1 MATRKEDV
9 EKSTRVPVRGGGGGG
24 IAPLR
29 EEMNRLFDRFTGFDW
44 PWHRNR
50 GLAANE
56 ALFGRDPFAGLEW
69 PTPWGEDTS
78 LGRADLSR
86 TDEGYELQIDMPGMS
101 RDNIEIELSD
111 GILSISG
118 QRSDEHEDKRKG
130 YYLSERTYGSV
141 RRSFRVP
148 ESVKTDEIKAQF
160 QDGVLTLS
168 MPSTEEAKRSTRKID
183 VE

>member
-1 MATRKEDV
+1 MATRKEDL
-9 EKSTRVPVRGGGGGG
+9 EKNTRIPVRRGDGGGLV
-24 IAPLR
+24 PLR
-29 EEMNRLFDRFTGFDW
+29 EEINRLFDRFTGFDW

-50 GLAANE
+50 GVAANE
-56 ALFGRDPFAGLEW
+56 VLFGRDAFAPIDW
-69 PTPWGEDTS
+69 PTAWTGETG

-101 RDNIEIELSD
+101 RENIEIELSD
-111 GILSISG
+111 GILSVSG

-141 RRSFRVP
+141 QRSFRVP
-148 ESVKTDEIKAQF
+148 EGVKTEDIKARF
-160 QDGVLTLS
+160 EDGVLTLT
-168 MPSTEEAKRSTRKID
+168 MPCTEEAKRSTRKID